1 MAVAEIIGAA
11 IGVLLLVVVAYIL
24 VGSTLTTAEV
34 VVAAQND
41 LTLQHE
47 QRLRTSLTITSEI
60 PPDDFAFNFSVKNT
74 GSEII
79 SNFAHMDILTS
90 DGAELGYTAYTYQK
104 EGMPGPG
111 YWSVTRIE
119 NDYLHPNS
127 LDPGESMWCMVTFSG
142 NPPIWFQVTTANGV
156 SASAYLI

>member
-24 VGSTLTTAEV
+24 VGSTLTTAEIV
-34 VVAAQND
+34 VTAQND

-47 QRLRTSLTITSEI
+47 QRLRTSLGITDKMIEGSAI
-60 PPDDFAFNFSVKNT
+60 NFSVENT

-79 SNFAHMDILTS
+79 SNFAHMDIMTS
-90 DGAELGYTAYTYQK
+90 DGVVPGYTAYTYQNV
-104 EGMPGPG
+104 GMPGTG

-127 LDPGESMWCMVTFSG
+127 LDPGETMWCMATFNG
-142 NPPIWFQVTTANGV
+142 DPPIWFQITTANGV
-156 SASAYLI
+156 YASAYL

>member
-47 QRLRTSLTITSEI
+47 QRLRTSLVITDKMIEGSAI
-60 PPDDFAFNFSVKNT
+60 NFSVENT
-74 GSEII
+74 GSEIV
-79 SNFAHMDILTS
+79 SNFAHMDIMTS
-90 DGAELGYTAYTYQK
+90 DGVVPGYTAYTYQNV
-104 EGMPGPG
+104 GMPGTG

-119 NDYLHPNS
+119 NDILHPNS

-142 NPPIWFQVTTANGV
+142 DPPIWFQVTTANGV
-156 SASAYLI
+156 YASAYL

>member
-34 VVAAQND
+34 VVTAQND

-47 QRLRTSLTITSEI
+47 QRLRTSLAITDKMIEGSAI
-60 PPDDFAFNFSVKNT
+60 KFSVENT
-74 GSEII
+74 GSELV
-79 SNFAHMDILTS
+79 SNFAHMDIMTS
-90 DGAELGYTAYTYQK
+90 DGVGLGYTAYTYQNV
-104 EGMPGPG
+104 GMPGTG

-127 LDPGESMWCMVTFSG
+127 LDPGESMWCMATFSG
-142 NPPIWFQVTTANGV
+142 DPPIWFQITTANGV
-156 SASAYLI
+156 SASAYLT